1 MLGFVLGH
9 LQLWLKIRFTMDCV
23 KMWSYLCCP
32 SDRPTK
38 NGVPKK
44 HVRVDREPEHDAQ
57 DFLLR
62 WKKSSIYIFL
72 LRIKNL
78 LLPKKLRVGKS
89 EIYVQYYT
97 ALQYPTFCVFFTV
110 LSNMLYERR
119 FGPFFV
125 NPVVAG
131 LDPETSEPYVC
142 GMDLIGC
149 KNEPPDFAV
158 AGTCEEQLFGR
169 CLWECFQCV
178 KINPVYKRITTTM
191 GQALLWR
198 SIWQA

>member
-72 LRIKNL
+72 LRIIFSCQKNWGL
-78 LLPKKLRVGKS
+78 ERVKSMYNTTQLCNIRPSVCFLQCCLTCCTSDGSALSSLTLWWQGWTPKRLS
-89 EIYVQYYT
+89 
-97 ALQYPTFCVFFTV
+97 PTSAVWT
-110 LSNMLYERR
+110 SSAART
-119 FGPFFV
+119 
-125 NPVVAG
+125 NPQIS
-131 LDPETSEPYVC
+131 L
-142 GMDLIGC
+142 
-149 KNEPPDFAV
+149 
-158 AGTCEEQLFGR
+158 
-169 CLWECFQCV
+169 
-178 KINPVYKRITTTM
+178 
-191 GQALLWR
+191 
-198 SIWQA
+198 